1 MRERPLPFCDA
12 APGFRPAVRRAK
24 GIARGPAAAK
34 TRGVFESLK
43 APLRRYRLYRGLRFA
58 WHCAT
63 DGTFR
68 RDQIMR
74 VRRPGNLF
82 QYRSLTYPD
91 RYPGIFGFVRDR
103 LAGVARPRLLSFGCA
118 TGEEVFSL
126 RGYLPNAVIKGI
138 DINAGNIAVCRARLA
153 RTPDAAMMFAQ
164 RDSAADEAPE
174 SYDAIFCLAVFQH
187 QSLQDPR
194 IQSCEGYLQFSAFEA
209 TLTGLARCLKPGGYL
224 AIRHA
229 DFRFM
234 DTAVSASFRVAL
246 RLNPAGAPHP
256 RFDRHHRRLSDE
268 FDTDVMFQKR

>member
-1 MRERPLPFCDA
+1 MCCA
-12 APGFRPAVRRAK
+12 SWK
-24 GIARGPAAAK
+24 GIARGPAADK

-68 RDQIMR
+68 GDQIMR

-103 LAGVARPRLLSFGCA
+103 LAGVAWPRLLSFGCA

-126 RGYLPNAVIKGI
+126 RGYLPNAAIKGV
-138 DINAGNIAVCRARLA
+138 DINARNIAVCRARLA
-153 RTPDAAMMFAQ
+153 QMPDAAMGFAQ
-164 RDSAADEAPE
+164 QDSAVGEAPE
-174 SYDAIFCLAVFQH
+174 SYDAIICLAVFQH

-194 IQSCEGYLQFSAFEA
+194 LQSCEGYLRFAAFEA
-209 TLTGLARCLKPGGYL
+209 TLAGLARCLKPGGYL

-229 DFRFM
+229 DFRFS
-234 DTAVSASFRVAL
+234 DTACAADFRVAMSIAP
-246 RLNPAGAPHP
+246 NGAPHP
-256 RFDRHHRRLSDE
+256 RFDRNHRRLPDE
-268 FDTDVMFQKR
+268 FDTDVVYQKR